1 MGQEYYRRRLKANKM
16 RRKIASTKMSI
27 RNFRR
32 LLRFIVIVLII
43 LFGLKVLK
51 LHGWYLDR
59 TLLASADES
68 VIKIEG
74 NAITPKY
81 KIVDLIRQVQ
91 VPYTQIFRLDTTEM
105 EKNITQLQPIKKVYI
120 RRLWHPARLN
130 VLVEERVP
138 VFLITPK
145 IDAEPISAI
154 TTDGVFIDR
163 EYMPISPKFKTY
175 KIITYG
181 VRGDDYEKWNKDR
194 VDEILHLTKSL
205 EAYSGQRVEYLDLRN
220 PSDVYIKLEKV
231 LIRFGE
237 INDTA
242 LVRAKWIATILPE
255 TENFKQKIKYIDLR
269 WEDAHYIKLD
279 EPVSQSVP
287 KEESED

>member
-1 MGQEYYRRRLKANKM
+1 
-16 RRKIASTKMSI
+16 
-27 RNFRR
+27 
-32 LLRFIVIVLII
+32 
-43 LFGLKVLK
+43 
-51 LHGWYLDR
+51 
-59 TLLASADES
+59 
-68 VIKIEG
+68 
-74 NAITPKY
+74 
-81 KIVDLIRQVQ
+81 
-91 VPYTQIFRLDTTEM
+91 
-105 EKNITQLQPIKKVYI
+105 
-120 RRLWHPARLN
+120 
-130 VLVEERVP
+130 
-138 VFLITPK
+138 
-145 IDAEPISAI
+145 
-154 TTDGVFIDR
+154 
-163 EYMPISPKFKTY
+163 MPIIPKFKTY

-279 EPVSQSVP
+279 EPVSQSAP
-287 KEESED
+287 KEES